1 MERNKLNVV
10 TWKRGN
16 VEISHKAPSEEGLC
30 LENYIYVQKNL
41 QECEEFCI
49 FAVAKENS

>member
-1 MERNKLNVV
+1 MDRNKLNVE

-30 LENYIYVQKNL
+30 LENYIYVPKKFAGVL
-41 QECEEFCI
+41 FFRI